1 MEVRGKSVIEPNK
14 VDLLIIGGG
23 PAGISAAIWAKR
35 LGVNHLLLEARSE
48 IGGQLTDIH
57 NKIIDYP
64 GMIVQ
69 NGVELQEHLKQHA
82 QKIAF
87 NVETGCKVNWV
98 DWDKKRVFTNS
109 NAIYEFRSILV
120 STGSSPRKLRV
131 PGEQEMIDRNE
142 VYSATRDK
150 DKFKGKNVAVI
161 GGGDRAFEGALL
173 LAEAGSNVTL
183 IHRSEQFKARKE
195 FTDPVIQHANIN
207 VITNTVVT
215 NIQGEN
221 RKQLTLATLESTSTV
236 TADGVFIRIG
246 VEPNTYA
253 FKDGISLDDEG
264 YITCTSVGET
274 SLPYVYAAGDVCT
287 RPLLSSIAS
296 SVGQGMTAVKC
307 LSFYLND

>member
-1 MEVRGKSVIEPNK
+1 MRGKSVIEPIK
-14 VDLLIIGGG
+14 IDLLIIGGG

-64 GMIVQ
+64 GRIVQ
-69 NGVELQEHLKQHA
+69 NGVELQEHFKQHA

-87 NVETGCKVNWV
+87 NVETECKVDWV
-98 DWDKKRVFTNS
+98 DWDKKRISSNK

-120 STGSSPRKLRV
+120 TTGSSPRKLRV

-150 DKFKGKNVAVI
+150 DKFKGKEVAVI

-215 NIQGEN
+215 NIQGGN

-236 TADGVFIRIG
+236 TVDAVFIRIG

-307 LSFYLND
+307 LSFYLNN

>member
-1 MEVRGKSVIEPNK
+1 MIEPNK

>member
-1 MEVRGKSVIEPNK
+1 MQKKI

-35 LGVNHLLLEARSE
+35 LGLNHLLLEAQTDL
-48 IGGQLTDIH
+48 GGQLTDIH

-64 GMIVQ
+64 GMMVE
-69 NGVELQEHLKQHA
+69 NGLELQKHFKQHA
-82 QKIAF
+82 KNIDF
-87 NVETGCKVNWV
+87 NFEIGKVV
-98 DWDKKRVFTNS
+98 DSIDWDEKVLFTNK
-109 NAIYEFRSILV
+109 NTTYEFRSILV
-120 STGSSPRKLRV
+120 ATGSSPRKLRV
-131 PGEQEMIDRNE
+131 PGEQKLIDRNE
-142 VYSATRDK
+142 VYSASRDK
-150 DKFKGKNVAVI
+150 DKFKEKDVAVI

-173 LAEAGSNVTL
+173 LAEAGANVSL

-195 FTDPVIQHANIN
+195 FKDPVIYHPNIN
-207 VITNTVVT
+207 VMTNTIVT
-215 NIQGEN
+215 EINGES
-221 RKQLTLATLESTSTV
+221 RKQLTLSSNDSISTIAV
-236 TADGVFIRIG
+236 DGVFIRIG
-246 VEPNTYA
+246 VEPNTYL

-264 YITCTSVGET
+264 YIPCTSVGQT